1 LLKLV
6 RSQHGIQHRINS
18 VCSTK
23 TVASCQLVIGDQL
36 VQVEKQLVQVE
47 NQLVQ
52 VERRIG
58 SGRKPAVQVE
68 NQPVQVENKLG
79 SGRKPVKPAG
89 SGRKPVGSGR
99 MRRKGQ
105 VECNA

>member
-1 LLKLV
+1 M
-6 RSQHGIQHRINS
+6 G
-18 VCSTK
+18 
-23 TVASCQLVIGDQL
+23 
-36 VQVEKQLVQVE
+36 QVE

-68 NQPVQVENKLG
+68 NQLVQVENKLG